1 MRASPGGRAR
11 SEVLAAPAR
20 TGSLAL
26 AAALAP
32 VLFQALLQT
41 LDHLEETLALGG
53 VHLPVAT
60 AEALLHLTSS
70 GAQLSAAHSGV
81 RAPTLRIEPTPGA
94 SLATLSVRTTP
105 TALHGLTH
113 ASHHLFAVSTGGT
126 GTSPGPATEPILVRT
141 AILLH
146 APIGLAVGL
155 AAGLAAGLAIRLAA
169 GLVAGPVVG
178 TPTIL
183 AITPSRVAL
192 TFAGHLA
199 IDATILPAGAFLT
212 LTQAASHLLARL
224 LALRFV
230 ELTIAVLVEP
240 LEHLGAVGSLLGL
253 GGAAQKGSKGKG
265 ECESLTLHVGS
276 VRALKGVLFPRST
289 LEFRN

>member
-113 ASHHLFAVSTGGT
+113 ASHHLFAVSTGGA

-146 APIGLAVGL
+146 APIGLAV
-155 AAGLAAGLAIRLAA
+155 GLAAGLAIRLAA

-230 ELTIAVLVEP
+230 ELAIAVLVEP